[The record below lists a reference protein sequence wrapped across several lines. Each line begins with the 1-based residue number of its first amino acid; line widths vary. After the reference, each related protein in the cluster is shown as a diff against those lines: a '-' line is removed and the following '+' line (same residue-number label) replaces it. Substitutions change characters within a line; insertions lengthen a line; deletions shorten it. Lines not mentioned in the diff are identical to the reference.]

1 MVNRSR
7 SNLEED
13 AHDQT
18 IADAVARARA
28 IPFVISRTYR
38 RSPDVSKYTL
48 EPIAVLE
55 GDVDYRELIGRDEV
69 RIPDDAVG
77 LPDSRL

>member
-1 MVNRSR
+1 MVRRSR
-7 SNLEED
+7 SNSEED
-13 AHDQT
+13 AHDQA
-18 IADAVARARA
+18 IADAVVRART

-38 RSPDVSKYTL
+38 RSPDVSEYTL

-69 RIPDDAVG
+69 RIPDDAVDS
-77 LPDSRL
+77 PDSRS